1 MSGACVAPGKQSLHA
16 LAWLARVGAAPFE
29 VVQLVLGCSRVR
41 AHDHIRRLA
50 AAGFVLRAPMT
61 RGDGSLIVITPRGAL
76 MAGYPAYYAPRSV
89 TPATSAHASALRM
102 GQRVAGAAWADVV
115 R

>member
-1 MSGACVAPGKQSLHA
+1 MVLSVHASPGVSLANQPLSADGCVP
-16 LAWLARVGAAPFE
+16 RAAPLDRLRPQNVGE
-29 VVQLVLGCSRVR
+29 MLGRG
-41 AHDHIRRLA
+41 LA
-50 AAGFVLRAPMT
+50 ATSSDELGSVDQLL
-61 RGDGSLIVITPRGAL
+61 DGLTPRGAL

-89 TPATSAHASALRM
+89 APATSAHASALRM